1 MDTKLDTRQDI
12 YLESLN
18 SERDEDGRDD
28 NKEDDPTGCLEAA
41 KQKKRKN
48 KKKNKKKKKEM
59 NDLAEAL
66 KNKDKILLQTTP
78 LKYKLGESL

>member
-1 MDTKLDTRQDI
+1 MASKQDANQDM

-18 SERDEDGRDD
+18 SERDEDNQERDPSQPGGVE
-28 NKEDDPTGCLEAA
+28 NA
-41 KQKKRKN
+41 KQKKRNN

-78 LKYKLGESL
+78 LKFKLGESL